1 MENIAEKNI
10 RFQTKK
16 PWVFNI
22 LPIIYIVIEALGVIP
37 FSLAH
42 GVFKFFGLSLMIL
55 MVKGVFK
62 LLHNLT
68 TKIYL
73 TNDKITIS
81 TGYINKNVI
90 DISLDKSESIWVSQS
105 LFGKIFN
112 YGSVSIITA
121 GMNISQFINNPMEFR
136 NLINNN
142 TL

>member
-1 MENIAEKNI
+1 MEKEKNI

-22 LPIIYIVIEALGVIP
+22 LPIIYIVIGALGVIP

-42 GVFKFFGLSLMIL
+42 GVFKFFGLCLMIL

-73 TNDKITIS
+73 TNDKITII

>member
-1 MENIAEKNI
+1 MEKEKNI

-22 LPIIYIVIEALGVIP
+22 LPIIYIVIGALGVIP

-42 GVFKFFGLSLMIL
+42 GVFKFFGLCLMIL

-121 GMNISQFINNPMEFR
+121 GINISQFINNPMEFR